1 MKIELYS
8 ILLLLAAMM
17 IPALDVPAQADDEVI
32 VIQPLFEYPS
42 APDSVTALSAR
53 SNYLMSHFW
62 DQMDFKSK
70 KAVNQMALND
80 AFNVYITAMRFADEA
95 DAEKSLADL
104 HKRLEKNPV
113 LQLQFTLAAE
123 ETLYGPRAE
132 VFNDHVYLQFI
143 DNLMKNK
150 KVSKERKARFRHQG
164 KILHNTLIGS
174 MPPTFDY
181 ETPTGTTSTF
191 YPNGV
196 ITLIEFGDP
205 DCDECRLSKLKLETD
220 VSFNDLLDRGKV
232 NVLFIIPDP
241 STGWQTEVAGY
252 SPKWHVGA
260 SDKVADL
267 YDLRSTPSIYVIDGE
282 GKVLAKNISVAG
294 AIEYVKQAVAAQDK

>member
-1 MKIELYS
+1 MKINIYS
-8 ILLLLAAMM
+8 LFLLLAAVM
-17 IPALDVPAQADDEVI
+17 IPALNVPAQTEDELI
-32 VIQPLFEYPS
+32 VIEPLFEYPM
-42 APDSVTALSAR
+42 APDSVTALNVR
-53 SNYLMSHFW
+53 SNYLMGHFW
-62 DQMDFKSK
+62 DPMDFKSK
-70 KAVNQMALND
+70 KAVNQIALND
-80 AFNVYITAMRFADEA
+80 AFNVYITAMRFADETE
-95 DAEKSLADL
+95 AEKSLAAL

-113 LQLQFTLAAE
+113 LQLQFTMAAE
-123 ETLYGPRAE
+123 EILYGPRAE
-132 VFNDHVYLQFI
+132 VLNDHVYLQFI

-150 KVSKERKARFRHQG
+150 KVSMERKARYKRQG

-181 ETPTGTTSTF
+181 ENPTGGTSTF

-205 DCDECRLSKLKLETD
+205 DCDECRLAKLKLETD
-220 VSFNDLLDRGKV
+220 VAFNDLLDRGKV
-232 NVLFIIPDP
+232 NVLFILPDP
-241 STGWQTEVAGY
+241 NTGWQTEVAGY

-282 GKVLAKNISVAG
+282 GKVLAKNVSVAG
-294 AIEYVKQAVAAQDK
+294 AIEYVKQAVAAQEK